1 MSVDP
6 GTKNGLTRFD
16 ASSSTVVW
24 VCDNKTV
31 LIYCALKKKEKKKK
45 KKGNSQSCTLSNI
58 GVVWALKDVEES
70 LSRVVPAFQTTVKR
84 ATKTRNFVLPV
95 LSPTNQTGLATGQV
109 FASCVNTDF

>member
-6 GTKNGLTRFD
+6 GTKKGLIRFD

-31 LIYCALKKKEKKKK
+31 LIYGAQKKKEKKKK

-95 LSPTNQTGLATGQV
+95 LSPMNQTGLATGQV

>member
-6 GTKNGLTRFD
+6 GTKNGLIRFD

-24 VCDNKTV
+24 VCNNKTV
-31 LIYCALKKKEKKKK
+31 LIYCALKKKKKK

-58 GVVWALKDVEES
+58 GVVWVLKDVEES
-70 LSRVVPAFQTTVKR
+70 LSRVMPAFQTTVKR

>member
-6 GTKNGLTRFD
+6 GTKKGLIRFD

-31 LIYCALKKKEKKKK
+31 LIYCALKK

-70 LSRVVPAFQTTVKR
+70 LSRVMPAFQTTVKR
-84 ATKTRNFVLPV
+84 ATKTRNFVFPV

>member
-6 GTKNGLTRFD
+6 GTKKGLIRFD

-31 LIYCALKKKEKKKK
+31 LIYCALKKKKH
-45 KKGNSQSCTLSNI
+45 KGNSHSCTLSNI

-84 ATKTRNFVLPV
+84 ATKTTRNFVLPV
-95 LSPTNQTGLATGQV
+95 LSPTNQTCLATGQV
-109 FASCVNTDF
+109 FASSVNTDF

>member
-6 GTKNGLTRFD
+6 GTKKGLIRFD

-31 LIYCALKKKEKKKK
+31 LIYCALKKKKKNRR
-45 KKGNSQSCTLSNI
+45 GIVNHV
-58 GVVWALKDVEES
+58 GVVWAVKDVEES

-95 LSPTNQTGLATGQV
+95 LSPTNQTCLATGQG
-109 FASCVNTDF
+109 FASCLKTDF